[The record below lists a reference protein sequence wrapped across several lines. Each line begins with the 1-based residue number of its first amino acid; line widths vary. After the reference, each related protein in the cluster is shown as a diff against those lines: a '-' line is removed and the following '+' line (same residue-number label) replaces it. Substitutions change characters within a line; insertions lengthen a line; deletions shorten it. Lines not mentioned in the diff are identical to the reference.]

1 MVTDSTKDYDAASNW
16 LQALRI
22 YFAIVAVGS
31 LTWEA
36 LHLPLYTIWTTGSR
50 GEQVFAAAHCT
61 GGDLLIALS
70 SLMLPLLIVGDRSWP
85 HRSFTTVAV
94 LAVAFGV
101 AYTGFSEWLNLFV
114 RRSWAYS
121 EWMPVVPIAGGIGL
135 SPLLQ
140 WLVVPGVGFW
150 VVRKR
155 ISL

>member
-1 MVTDSTKDYDAASNW
+1 VVGDSIKDRDAASNW
-16 LQALRI
+16 LQALRT
-22 YFAIVAVGS
+22 YFAVVAVGS
-31 LTWEA
+31 LTWEV

-50 GEQVFAAAHCT
+50 GGQVFAAAHCT

-70 SLMLPLLIVGDRSWP
+70 SLMLSLLLAGDRTWP
-85 HRSFTTVAV
+85 HRSFTPVAG
-94 LAVAFGV
+94 LAVALGV

-121 EWMPVVPIAGGIGL
+121 GWMPVIPIAGGIGL

-150 VVRKR
+150 AVRKR